1 MHRLIK
7 MRFILFVLII
17 LCCIKTA
24 INRKI
29 RVCSCSD
36 DSLCSKNG
44 RKFSRE
50 VVVVAEGKSDQS
62 AWHWHDITMV
72 ITTEEVGK
80 EEAKKLMCTAH
91 QNHANFA
98 FIREVPT
105 ITNTSDPVLLDWLE
119 ETVKKEKEL
128 YADYVALDLLKL
140 LGQCKADSSHV
151 QEVLALLKFM
161 VEKFTSPSAE
171 LVCIVPYKPPCY
183 DGDCSLTQY
192 MAEHCAAFI
201 TSPESFITCDTNPKC
216 IAKATMPMTS
226 LVFGVEEF
234 IDHGITPDKLL
245 IGIPWHGYD
254 YTCVNYTTDVKT
266 GGKNQMTC
274 YFDERNNTESCNTS
288 LREKMSLAEIKNSY
302 PDQYKNAES
311 HHYHPIYRS
320 DYINVKKG
328 EQQHQ
333 IWYEGHDSLLDK
345 YMYVRSMNLR
355 GMVIWTA
362 DDLSTKST
370 DDAAEW
376 NWILHNLFS
385 TGDIE
390 HHSLDMAGT
399 IAGISVGCFVLGTLL
414 GFAFGCAV
422 MRRRMQRKGL
432 RLPFHRD
439 EEETDFHDDD
449 NTL

>member
-1 MHRLIK
+1 
-7 MRFILFVLII
+7 MRFILVILII
-17 LCCIKTA
+17 FSYLRTA
-24 INRKI
+24 NNLKIN
-29 RVCSCSD
+29 VGCSCSD
-36 DSLCSKNG
+36 ASLCSRNS
-44 RKFSRE
+44 RKFNKE
-50 VVVVAEGKSDQS
+50 VVVIAEGKSDS
-62 AWHWHDITMV
+62 STWLWHDITTV
-72 ITTEEVGK
+72 ITTEEVAN
-80 EEAKKLMCTAH
+80 EDAKKLMCSAH
-91 QNHANFA
+91 KNHANFA

-105 ITNTSDPVLLDWLE
+105 TTNTSDPLLLKWLD
-119 ETVKKEKEL
+119 ETSKMGREL
-128 YADYVALDLLKL
+128 YADYIALDMLKL
-140 LGQCKADSSHV
+140 LGQCKADSSHI
-151 QEVLALLKFM
+151 QEVLTLLKFM
-161 VEKFTSPSAE
+161 VEKYFTPPGAE
-171 LVCIVPYKPPCY
+171 LMCIVPYKPPCY

-254 YTCVNYTTDVKT
+254 YTCVNYTTAMKT
-266 GGKNQMTC
+266 GGNQQMTC
-274 YFDERNNTESCNTS
+274 FFDERNSTESCNIT
-288 LREKMSLAEIKNSY
+288 LREKMSLVDIKASYPEQFKNS
-302 PDQYKNAES
+302 KS

-320 DYINVKKG
+320 DYINMKKG

-333 IWYEGHDSLLDK
+333 IWYEDHDSLLDK
-345 YMYVRSMNLR
+345 YMYVRSMKLK

-362 DDLSTKST
+362 DDLSSKSV

-385 TGDIE
+385 TGEIE
-390 HHSLDMAGT
+390 HHTLDMAGT
-399 IAGISVGCFVLGTLL
+399 VAGISVGCFVLGTLL
-414 GFAFGCAV
+414 GFALGCAV
-422 MRRRMQRKGL
+422 MRKRMQKRGL